1 MSGILNGNVSS
12 TVDELY
18 EQAIE
23 QIDRG
28 HDAFTVVCTLKIEPL
43 LASKGTPS
51 EWNYKYNLG
60 PHIRTQILHRLS
72 DCKLTEI
79 HRFLETD
86 NNAQTLGYEPEKFK
100 EGNDAPDYST
110 LHRAFNKYFDEDI
123 NQLID
128 ELCDHLREYARES
141 GNLIGS
147 QRVREEDAEE
157 VSERTESRIQRRK
170 THKMVEQFR
179 DLFYEVVDINLPEEA
194 TYEKEDLL
202 DFFLHIAITD
212 DFANNGSQTWKENVD
227 DEDTAPSGDTLR
239 DYIRM
244 FDELEEN
251 EVTEIFLQAS
261 ELLWQIAERR
271 GFLDGVVD
279 VAVDEHAWRFYGDSD
294 TARVSTVKPDRGTKY
309 AYEFLTLSVIGDE
322 GEKFT
327 VAARQIA
334 SKQEKL
340 EAVKDLM
347 EEADERLHVGWSV
360 KDRGFSTVL
369 FAQAMKETGVNFLI
383 RGRKNAKTK
392 SMWEEAE
399 DGVNVEHDVEMSR
412 SRPPYESVTVTRIVV
427 PAKESSDDEYMAF
440 ITNWRVTR
448 KQARRLGRS
457 YVRRWGIET
466 SYRVTD
472 EFLPKTTS
480 TDFALRQF
488 YYQMAVL
495 LYNVWVLV
503 NAVVAASLGLPEDA
517 SPPVTAKY
525 LLTVLRNKHDE
536 QTVT

>member
-1 MSGILNGNVSS
+1 MTGTFNDNIAAA
-12 TVDELY
+12 VDELA
-18 EQAIE
+18 QQGIE
-23 QIDRG
+23 QIERG
-28 HDAFTVVCTLKIEPL
+28 HDDFTIVCALPIDSL
-43 LASKGTPS
+43 LVARDAPV
-51 EWNYKYNLG
+51 EWNYKYELG
-60 PHIRTQILHRLS
+60 PLIRTRVLHRLQ
-72 DCKLTEI
+72 DCKLTEL
-79 HRFLETD
+79 HQFLEADT
-86 NNAQTLGYEPEKFK
+86 NAQTLGYEPEKFNA
-100 EGNDAPDYST
+100 GNNAPDYST

-123 NQLID
+123 TRLID
-128 ELCDHLREYARES
+128 ELCSRLREYARES

-147 QRVREEDAEE
+147 QRLREADGEDA
-157 VSERTESRIQRRK
+157 SERTEYRIQRRT

-179 DLFYEVVDINLPEEA
+179 DLFYNVVDMNLPEEA

-202 DFFLHIAITD
+202 DFFLHIALTD
-212 DFANNGSQTWKENVD
+212 DFANNGARTWKEDVD

-251 EVTEIFLQAS
+251 EVTEMFLQAS
-261 ELLWQIAERR
+261 ELLWKVAERR
-271 GFLDGVVD
+271 GFLDGIVD

-309 AYEFLTLSVIGDE
+309 AYEFLTLSVIGDD

-340 EAVKDLM
+340 EAIKDLM

-360 KDRGFSTVL
+360 KDRGFSEVL
-369 FAQAMKETGVNFLI
+369 FAQAMKETGVNFLV

-399 DGVNVEHDVEMSR
+399 DGVNVEHGVEMSR
-412 SRPPYESVTVTRIVV
+412 SRPPYESVKLTRIVV

-440 ITNWRVTR
+440 ITNWDVTDQ
-448 KQARRLGRS
+448 QAIRLGET
-457 YVRRWGIET
+457 YERRWGIET

-472 EFLPKTTS
+472 DFLPKTTS

-503 NAVVAASLGLPEDA
+503 NAVVSASLGLSEDA